1 MSWLAALLAWLG
13 AAYVVTAVA
22 YRAVFGI
29 AWLRRARAD
38 AEDVEPEAPRRF
50 ALLIPAHD
58 EELLVEAAIRSAR
71 TCEHPAGALVVHVI
85 ADNCTDRTAE
95 VARRAGA
102 EVWVREDPGQR
113 GKGQALAWGL
123 ARLDLDRFD
132 AVAVV
137 DADNLL
143 DRGFFREMS
152 HRLAAGDRILQ
163 GYDGISNPSE
173 TMLTRLIAV
182 TSVMKNLFLYG
193 GKSVLGFSSL
203 LMGTGMVFAAPVL
216 REAEWTA
223 HGIGED
229 LEQSLD
235 LLAAG
240 ERIRFVPG
248 ARVYAQ
254 EASSFRQGTV
264 QRQRWSSGRQQ
275 LRRRA
280 WRALRRGIATRQ
292 WDLAQAG
299 AELLLPTY
307 AMTLNLTLLTG
318 LLSVAA
324 LPVTPV
330 PLAAVLLALCAQGA
344 EVGLALRE
352 MRATRPFVV
361 SLLLTPAFLAW
372 RGAIDV
378 LALFGFRGSRWTRTS
393 RHAHPGDLPGV
404 REEP

>member
-102 EVWVREDPGQR
+102 EVWVREEPGQR

-152 HRLAAGDRILQ
+152 HRLAAGI
-163 GYDGISNPSE
+163 G
-173 TMLTRLIAV
+173 
-182 TSVMKNLFLYG
+182 
-193 GKSVLGFSSL
+193 SL
-203 LMGTGMVFAAPVL
+203 LQQIHKVAFKGHLSENVGVTNDGN
-216 REAEWTA
+216 
-223 HGIGED
+223 
-229 LEQSLD
+229 SLD
-235 LLAAG
+235 PG
-240 ERIRFVPG
+240 RFCD
-248 ARVYAQ
+248 R
-254 EASSFRQGTV
+254 
-264 QRQRWSSGRQQ
+264 
-275 LRRRA
+275 
-280 WRALRRGIATRQ
+280 
-292 WDLAQAG
+292 
-299 AELLLPTY
+299 
-307 AMTLNLTLLTG
+307 M
-318 LLSVAA
+318 
-324 LPVTPV
+324 LPVIESQRIGFLGMGAKGLMGPH
-330 PLAAVLLALCAQGA
+330 PDADLRIIDKGPGILRKQYPDPQGNFKDHHRHQHA
-344 EVGLALRE
+344 GQNHCHIFHPKSPGRCPPINE
-352 MRATRPFVV
+352 
-361 SLLLTPAFLAW
+361 LTCSISKPAIIFKK
-372 RGAIDV
+372 
-378 LALFGFRGSRWTRTS
+378 
-393 RHAHPGDLPGV
+393 
-404 REEP
+404 